1 MPDNVY
7 CIVQKTVKLSEP
19 TGKTQLQQPLAYD
32 NALAHSIRA
41 YVVADDGTPE
51 DLTGISVVAS
61 MLKADGNTVAPIN
74 GTAVYNKAEVVL
86 PESCYLTPG
95 RFKLTMNLVDGNASR
110 TILWVEGYVE
120 KNISGTIIDPGTPVG
135 NISQAIGAAN
145 SAATSATTA
154 AASALEAAEE
164 AEAYAES
171 VAPNY
176 ADLTYPIGA
185 YSQCCWHEGKFY
197 INNVTISNSE
207 AWTSEHWDETD
218 ISTELARC
226 VHYLGDIASIE
237 ETKTYL
243 GI

>member
-1 MPDNVY
+1 MADVF

-41 YVVADDGTPE
+41 VIVNDDGTPA
-51 DLTGISVVAS
+51 DLTEVSVVGS
-61 MLKADGNTVAPIN
+61 MMKADGNTVTPIN
-74 GTAVYNKAEVVL
+74 GTVSGNIADVVL
-86 PESCYLTPG
+86 PGSCYLTPG
-95 RFKLTMNLVDGNASR
+95 RFKFTMNLTNSEASR

-135 NISQAIGAAN
+135 NIPQAIGAAN

-197 INNVTISNSE
+197 INNTAITNAE

-226 VHYLGDIASIE
+226 VHYLGDIASVE